1 MADTI
6 FLIQPDRETFADLV
20 MNTDY
25 PAFSSDIILSKQGV
39 MKGRVAIPINEDKAR
54 YTFYIAC
61 RNEDKRK
68 YAAFFNSV
76 RSEIINR

>member
-6 FLIQPDRETFADLV
+6 FLIQPDRETFFDLV

-25 PAFSSDIILSKQGV
+25 PAFSSDVIFKASGTPN
-39 MKGRVAIPINEDKAR
+39 GRIAIPIDEEKAR

-68 YAAFFNSV
+68 YASFFNSV